1 MADRIPLIINSS
13 AEQIQ
18 ELPVGDNLLVNGL
31 ITSGGFTSGIITA
44 TKFVGDGSGLTDLVG
59 IGTASGIEIREE
71 GTAVGTA
78 TTINFIGTGVTATI
92 SGGIASVEITSS
104 GGGGGGGGGLS
115 NVVEDTTPQLGGN
128 LDINGKDITGTGDVN
143 LTGTIT
149 ATSFSGPLTGAVTG
163 NVTGTASI
171 ATNVTVADESSDTTC
186 FPTFVT
192 AATGNLPPKT
202 GGNLTFNSSNGTLT
216 ATTFVGGGALQSR
229 TVVTGSTS
237 SIINNATDNVNLT
250 GFKSYALMK
259 VGLSANAWIRLYTD
273 STSRAND
280 ASRSVGEDPL
290 PGSGVIAEVV
300 GSSNQLITPFVIG
313 GNMDGTPSTTIYAA
327 ITNLSG
333 STQAITANLTILQ
346 LEQ

>member
-1 MADRIPLIINSS
+1 MAARIPLIINSS
-13 AEQIQ
+13 AQQIQ
-18 ELPVGDNLLVNGL
+18 ELPVGDNLLVDGL
-31 ITSGGFTSGIITA
+31 ITTGGFTSGIITA
-44 TKFVGDGSGLTDLVG
+44 TKFVGDGSGLTNLAG
-59 IGTASGIEIREE
+59 IGTASGIVIQEE

-78 TTINFIGTGVTATI
+78 TTINFIGAGVTATI

-104 GGGGGGGGGLS
+104 GGGGGGGSL
-115 NVVEDTTPQLGGN
+115 NNIVEDNTPQLGGN
-128 LDINGKDITGTGDVN
+128 LDLNSKDITGTGDIDI
-143 LTGTIT
+143 TGTIT
-149 ATSFSGPLTGAVTG
+149 ATSFSGALTGAVTG
-163 NVTGTASI
+163 NADTATT
-171 ATNVTVADESSDTTC
+171 ATNVTVADESSDTACNVLFT
-186 FPTFVT
+186 T
-192 AATGNLPPKT
+192 AATGNLPPKS
-202 GGNLTFNSSNGTLT
+202 GSNLTFNSANGTLT

-237 SIINNATDNVNLT
+237 SIINNATDNVNIT

-273 STSRAND
+273 STSRTND
-280 ASRSVGEDPL
+280 ASRSLGEDPL

-300 GSSNQLITPFVIG
+300 GSSNQLITPFVMG

-333 STQAITANLTILQ
+333 STQSITANLTILQ